1 MGPSPGDRIH
11 LPCPPIVGRN
21 CGIDARLTRDETR
34 FDPRRERRLVP
45 RRERIGHGVEGES
58 HSPGGE
64 GLGAAARGER
74 GGLGRDDGVG
84 GSDGLHGIRLV

>member
-34 FDPRRERRLVP
+34 FDPHRERRLVP
-45 RRERIGHGVEGES
+45 RRERIGQASRANLTHLEARALVLRREVS
-58 HSPGGE
+58 AAA
-64 GLGAAARGER
+64 LGATMVLEAVMACM
-74 GGLGRDDGVG
+74 VF
-84 GSDGLHGIRLV
+84 V